1 MASSTKTP
9 NRWLMA
15 IAGAAVNMTIGTVYA
30 WSVHVK
36 PLETIFGWNATTTSW
51 AFALAIFFLGV
62 GAVIGGRW
70 QDRVGPRTVTI
81 TGVIFWSVGNILAGV
96 GTGALNWPWLYL
108 TYGVIGGL
116 GLGMVYICAVTM
128 VTKWFPD
135 RRGFAS
141 GFVVMGFGLGAFV
154 FARPVLN
161 PLIRS
166 VGVLHT
172 FLYAGIIYL
181 IIGLIFASI
190 LRNPPEG
197 YTVPGWTPPAVQPSK
212 SSGYD
217 FSPEEMFGRWQF
229 YALWGMLFLNVTAG
243 IFVISQAAPMGVELA
258 GMTPVAAAG
267 LVSIMSIFNGIGR
280 WFWGAVSDRIGR
292 RWAYA
297 LIYGVQVVVFL
308 VLNVTGH
315 SPSAFLVLFSIV
327 LLCYGGGFGTMPS
340 FTADYFGVKS
350 MGVNYG
356 WVLTAWGV
364 AGLAGPLFGSRI
376 RDLTGSYHGALVPIA
391 IMLLLSIILPLI
403 TRPPQKALGVKGA
416 ATAS

>member
-1 MASSTKTP
+1 MSSTAPIP
-9 NRWLMA
+9 NRWVMA
-15 IAGAAVNMTIGTVYA
+15 ISGAVVMLTIGTVYA
-30 WSVHVK
+30 WSVFVK
-36 PLETIFGWNATTTSW
+36 PLIALFGWSVTTTSW

-81 TGVIFWSVGNILAGV
+81 TGVLFWSIGNILAGL
-96 GTGALNWPWLYL
+96 GTGALGAPWLYL

-116 GLGMVYICAVTM
+116 GLGMVYICAVAM

-141 GFVVMGFGLGAFV
+141 GFVVMGFGLGAFI
-154 FARPVLN
+154 FARPILE

-166 VGVLHT
+166 VGVVHT
-172 FLYAGIIYL
+172 FLYSGIIYL
-181 IIGLIFASI
+181 IVGLICASL

-197 YTVPGWTPPAVQPSK
+197 YTVPGWTPPRVEASK
-212 SSGYD
+212 SSGLD
-217 FSPEEMFGRWQF
+217 FTPDEMFRTWQF

-258 GMTPVAAAG
+258 GMTPAQAAG
-267 LVSIMSIFNGIGR
+267 LVSVISIFNGLGR
-280 WFWGAVSDRIGR
+280 WFWGTVSDRIGR

-297 LIYGVQVVVFL
+297 LIYAVQVVVFL
-308 VLNVTGH
+308 ILNSVH
-315 SPSAFLVLFSIV
+315 SPAAFVVLFAIV

-340 FTADYFGVKS
+340 FTADYFGTKF

-364 AGLAGPLFGSRI
+364 AGLAGPLFGGRV

-391 IMLLLSIILPLI
+391 IMLLLAIILPLI
-403 TRPPQKALGVKGA
+403 TRPPQKTAMMPSTA
-416 ATAS
+416 APA